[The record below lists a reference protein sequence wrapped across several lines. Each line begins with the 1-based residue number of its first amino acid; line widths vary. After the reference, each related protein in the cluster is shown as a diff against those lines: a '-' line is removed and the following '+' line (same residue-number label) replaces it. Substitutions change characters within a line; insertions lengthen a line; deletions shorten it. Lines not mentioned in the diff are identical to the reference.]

1 MPTIAMR
8 PVYLQRNLI
17 ERNPCGVPPVKSDRA
32 EPLRG
37 NLILEVNF
45 FAHALVASWR
55 SRSPAYALG
64 AMLPDLASMVGARTP
79 VVEHVEVAAGIDLH
93 HATDRAFPRL
103 PVFVRAMADIQE
115 RLMRRGVGRG
125 PAAGAAHVGFELCL
139 DGALLDEPEAVPGYL
154 AALEAARGEL
164 RATIPWPEPDAAG
177 RWHALVDRLA
187 SYGPDRYRDP
197 ALVTDRV
204 ARALAGR
211 PRLALDGRAVD
222 LLRAEMA
229 EIAARA
235 AAAAPGIL
243 ADLRA
248 ELVR

>member
-1 MPTIAMR
+1 
-8 PVYLQRNLI
+8 
-17 ERNPCGVPPVKSDRA
+17 
-32 EPLRG
+32 
-37 NLILEVNF
+37 VNF

-55 SRSPAYALG
+55 SRSPAYGLG

-79 VVEHVEVAAGIDLH
+79 VVDHIEVAAGVDLH
-93 HATDRAFPRL
+93 HATDRAFHRL
-103 PVFVRAMADIQE
+103 PVFVGAMAEIQQ
-115 RLMRRGVGRG
+115 RLMLRGVARG

-139 DGALLDEPEAVPGYL
+139 DGALLDEPDAITCYL
-154 AALEAARGEL
+154 AALEAARGDL
-164 RATIPWPEPDAAG
+164 RRAIPWPEPDAAE

-187 SYGPDRYRDP
+187 AWGPPDRYRDP

-204 ARALAGR
+204 ARALARR

-229 EIAARA
+229 DIAASA

-243 ADLRA
+243 RDLRA

>member
-1 MPTIAMR
+1 M
-8 PVYLQRNLI
+8 
-17 ERNPCGVPPVKSDRA
+17 
-32 EPLRG
+32 
-37 NLILEVNF
+37 NF

-79 VVEHVEVAAGIDLH
+79 VVDHVEVAAGVELH
-93 HATDRAFPRL
+93 HATDRAFHRL
-103 PVFVRAMADIQE
+103 PVFVRAMAEIQE

-139 DGALLDEPEAVPGYL
+139 DGALLDEPDAVPSYL
-154 AALEAARGEL
+154 AALDAARGDL

-187 SYGPDRYRDP
+187 SYGPPDRYRDP

-204 ARALAGR
+204 ARALASR

-222 LLRAEMA
+222 LLRAEMTD
-229 EIAARA
+229 IAARA

-243 ADLRA
+243 VDLRA
-248 ELVR
+248 ELLP